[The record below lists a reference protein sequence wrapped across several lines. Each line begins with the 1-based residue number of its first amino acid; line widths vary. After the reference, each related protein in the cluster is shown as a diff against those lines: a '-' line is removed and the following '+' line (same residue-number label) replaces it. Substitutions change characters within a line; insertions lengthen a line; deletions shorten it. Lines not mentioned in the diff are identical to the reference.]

1 MDAGYPAGI
10 RTKRTGE
17 KTRLPRLPRQSR
29 AKAPPALRETA
40 DSLVS
45 GVSTAVFRVKSIVAR
60 AYSRAE
66 LQEAIEPGEFDPSG
80 EDAAKLVLRMG
91 IGSDKP
97 EMRDRPSESRYS
109 DPAPVDP

>member
-1 MDAGYPAGI
+1 
-10 RTKRTGE
+10 
-17 KTRLPRLPRQSR
+17 
-29 AKAPPALRETA
+29 
-40 DSLVS
+40 
-45 GVSTAVFRVKSIVAR
+45 VKSIVAR

-109 DPAPVDP
+109 DPAPVDPPAIAKP